1 MDDARLF
8 ARSTAPALRPSRWL
22 RAAADLGHITSNTRT
37 PSSRGVGA
45 SHGEACKAVRALEIP
60 CCHRISAA
68 KCYELAKG
76 TSPTFLSGFYRQ
88 AAMQFLFMAEG
99 ELKVAERQT
108 RRRDK

>member
-1 MDDARLF
+1 MPVSILHGASRTSQSGPFAIKRALF
-8 ARSTAPALRPSRWL
+8 RVHQMF
-22 RAAADLGHITSNTRT
+22 D
-37 PSSRGVGA
+37 GVGEPVMQDPL
-45 SHGEACKAVRALEIP
+45 SKADRYWKE
-60 CCHRISAA
+60 AA
-68 KCYELAKG
+68 KCYELAKS